1 MLRASLASA
10 LFGFNA
16 QQIDELNQDE
26 QRWNRYVE
34 QFADYFVLV
43 AKRGVLPMLRKVMI
57 ENQIAENLL
66 ASQAGERRL
75 TDIMHIGELLQET
88 SLQLDSEHAL
98 IIRWLAQQIS
108 RPDAQALESQQ
119 MRLESD
125 KNLVQI
131 CTIHKSKGLEYPI
144 VCLPFACNYQE
155 QKGALYHDRDE
166 FYAKLD
172 IFNQP
177 DSVRLADEEQRLAED
192 LRLLYVALTRA
203 KFCCYV
209 GVAPLVKGNKRKS
222 GLTDFA

>member
-1 MLRASLASA
+1 
-10 LFGFNA
+10 
-16 QQIDELNQDE
+16 
-26 QRWNRYVE
+26 
-34 QFADYFVLV
+34 
-43 AKRGVLPMLRKVMI
+43 
-57 ENQIAENLL
+57 
-66 ASQAGERRL
+66 
-75 TDIMHIGELLQET
+75 
-88 SLQLDSEHAL
+88 
-98 IIRWLAQQIS
+98 
-108 RPDAQALESQQ
+108 

-177 DSVRLADEEQRLAED
+177 DSVRLADEERLAED

-222 GLTDFA
+222 GLTDLHKNALGYLLQHGEEGNSELLHQSINQLLDDNIKVITLGDTSTHRYQSPHTTDIALDAAIFKRKINDNWRITSYSGLTAQHS